1 MKLCNNSEEMKQCLL
16 QFRGFPGGAVIK
28 NLPFNTGDA
37 GNVDLISGLGRS
49 PGEGNGYPLSIL
61 AWRTPWTEKPGGL
74 QSMGSQRVRH
84 D

>member
-61 AWRTPWTEKPGGL
+61 AWEIPLTEEPGRQCSTGP
-74 QSMGSQRVRH
+74 QIVGY